1 MNRIIFHVDV
11 NSAYL
16 SWEAA
21 HRLQQGDELD
31 LRTIPSIIGGDPKT
45 RKGVVLARSTPA
57 KAFGVRTGESLKE
70 AFDKCSSLYVAQPN
84 HALYAECSRQLLTLF
99 DEYTPDIQPFSID
112 ESFLDMTHVKDP
124 IQTAYDMQRAIWDRL
139 GFTVNIGISVNKLL
153 AKLASDF
160 QKPNRVHTLFPTEIA
175 TKLWPLPIRELYMV
189 GPASEKNF
197 HSMGIRTIG
206 DLAKADPE
214 VLEAH
219 LKSYG
224 RMIHRY
230 AHGIESSP
238 IEARTPRD
246 AKGIGNSTT
255 LPQDISDFDTIKM
268 YLLAL
273 SETVATRLRLIDKM
287 AHVVTVQAKDTEF
300 KTRTHQRKLL
310 SPIDHTTALYQTAI
324 ELFQHFWTGYPVRLV
339 GVQVSELV
347 DNDQYALDIFTMDT
361 IEQDRSL
368 DATIDKLREKFGDSA
383 IKRATFAGQDVK
395 PMIGKI
401 SEEDDPPQGH
411 EL

>member
-21 HRLQQGDELD
+21 YRLQQGDELD

-45 RKGVVLARSTPA
+45 RKGVVLARSIPA
-57 KAFGVRTGESLKE
+57 KAFGVRTGESVRE
-70 AFDKCSSLYVAQPN
+70 ALQKCSTLYIAKPN
-84 HALYAECSRQLLTLF
+84 HGLYDKCSRQLLELF
-99 DEYTPDIQPFSID
+99 DEYTPSVQPFSID
-112 ESFLDMTHVKDP
+112 ESFLDMTHVRDP
-124 IQTAYDMQRAIWDRL
+124 IQTAYEMQADIWDRL

-189 GPASEKNF
+189 GPASEKAF
-197 HSMGIRTIG
+197 HNMGIRTIG

-214 VLEAH
+214 LLVAH
-219 LKSYG
+219 FKSYG
-224 RMIHRY
+224 HMIHRY

-238 IEARTPRD
+238 IEAKGAHE

-255 LPQDISDFDTIKM
+255 LPYDVSDFETIKM

-300 KTRTHQRKLL
+300 KTRTHQKKLL
-310 SPIDHTTALYQTAI
+310 SPIDQTSALYQTAV
-324 ELFQHFWTGYPVRLV
+324 ELFQNFWTGYPIRLV
-339 GVQVSELV
+339 GVQVSDLV

-361 IEQDRSL
+361 IEQDRTL

-401 SEEDDPPQGH
+401 SEEGDPPQGH